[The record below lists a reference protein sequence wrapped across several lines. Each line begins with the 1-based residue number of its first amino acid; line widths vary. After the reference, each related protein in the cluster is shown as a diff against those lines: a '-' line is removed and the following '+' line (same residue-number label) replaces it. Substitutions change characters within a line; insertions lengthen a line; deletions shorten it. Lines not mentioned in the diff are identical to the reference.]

1 MTDPMDERLAWM
13 RAAPGRRIEQVI
25 EPVPTGYSVT
35 TRWIEH
41 GTLHRQDCHIS
52 LDAFAAG
59 GAAADMK
66 GS

>member
-1 MTDPMDERLAWM
+1 MSDPMDERLDWM

-25 EPVPTGYSVT
+25 EPVPAGTSVV

-41 GTLHRQDCHIS
+41 GDLVRQDTHIT
-52 LDAFAAG
+52 LDAVPMDG
-59 GAAADMK
+59 GVTDWK